1 MNSNVTNRGWREEEL
16 VLVSM
21 IEHYS
26 YCPRQC
32 ALIHLENVFD
42 ENVYTIRGHIVHEHV
57 DEPSSEIVDGI
68 RIERA
73 LPIWSDKF
81 GLIGKADVVEF
92 HDGVPYPVEYKSGK
106 KRGRIHEELQLC
118 GQVLCLEEM
127 FNRNIAKGAVFYFAS
142 KKRREIMVTNDHRIR
157 TIQIVKE
164 IRDML
169 CSQQVPPARF
179 DRKCHNCSLIDSCLP
194 EIIDSKGQ
202 KNIRKQIS
210 SIFNDAEED
219 FM

>member
-1 MNSNVTNRGWREEEL
+1 MNGKEAIDNWREEEL

-42 ENVYTIRGHIVHEHV
+42 ENVYTIRGHIVHEHA

-73 LPIWSDKF
+73 LPIWSDKL
-81 GLIGKADVVEF
+81 GLVGKADVVEF
-92 HDGVPYPVEYKSGK
+92 PDGIPYPVEYKSGRK
-106 KRGRIHEELQLC
+106 KGRIHEELQLC
-118 GQVLCLEEM
+118 GQILCLEEM
-127 FNRNIAKGAVFYFAS
+127 FKCNIAKAAIFYHAS

-164 IRDML
+164 IRYML
-169 CSQQVPPARF
+169 CSQQVPPAHF
-179 DRKCHNCSLIDSCLP
+179 DRKCQNCSLIDSCLP
-194 EIIDSKGQ
+194 EVVDSTGQ
-202 KNIRKQIS
+202 TNISKQIS
-210 SIFNDAEED
+210 SMFSGAED
-219 FM
+219 DRI